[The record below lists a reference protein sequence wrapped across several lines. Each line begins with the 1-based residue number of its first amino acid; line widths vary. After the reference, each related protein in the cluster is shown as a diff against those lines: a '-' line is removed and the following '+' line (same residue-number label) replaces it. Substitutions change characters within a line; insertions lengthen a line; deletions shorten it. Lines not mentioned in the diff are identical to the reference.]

1 MITNVVAKVFLLQPF
16 TITLSALL
24 SFVGNDFCSIFG
36 CYLLHRTMKNVL
48 TISILTC
55 VLTFCGRNQAVDES
69 LDRAE
74 SCMSVSPDSALAIL
88 ESIDSLHFDSRSQNA
103 RYALLKSIA
112 LDKNY
117 IDRTDDSLINIAV
130 SYYRHRLNAPYKFK
144 SYYYQARIYQ
154 NAGLMDKAME
164 SLVCAEHIRS
174 GKIPAEDRARLHI
187 AKSQILTDRYDY
199 SDNLISELELV
210 ESYSLKAGKIN
221 NYVSSL
227 LDQARA
233 YIIRD
238 NFNDADSCLAIVKSQ
253 DSLSHRSLLG
263 YNKLHLCLSVNSGQS
278 PDSICVVLD
287 KYLAVAED
295 PSEINWEFVAQAY
308 MRLGEYAA
316 AINSLNQYSEYNDFS
331 ADEAYYLLK
340 SDAYYSLGNYQLA
353 YDYLSRYSN
362 ISDSLDM
369 AKMSQE
375 VNSVKEKFENRLQ
388 IRRQHLTLYIILLVV
403 AFSVIVITLY
413 LCKKHSEELR
423 LQQKYNELKEEF
435 QYLTNTKEYYK
446 SKIISNVDE
455 ETLKILDRRI
465 IALGTFL
472 SKDKPDSL
480 SKVADKLEDLTA
492 NKNVVTDSIGM
503 LYAIYHPTFVLKL
516 ESFGLTASEVG
527 FCCLLMLGLRT
538 SELSQV
544 VNKSNTYN
552 ISSQI
557 RSKLKLEQ
565 SSGKLAN
572 WLNQLF
578 ESSEKSKC

>member
-1 MITNVVAKVFLLQPF
+1 M
-16 TITLSALL
+16 
-24 SFVGNDFCSIFG
+24 FVLAF
-36 CYLLHRTMKNVL
+36 
-48 TISILTC
+48 
-55 VLTFCGRNQAVDES
+55 VLTFCGRNQTVNES

-74 SCMSVSPDSALAIL
+74 SCMSASPDSALAIL

-112 LDKNY
+112 LDKNC

-130 SYYRHRLNAPYKFK
+130 SFYRHRHNAPYRFK
-144 SYYYQARIYQ
+144 SYYYQARVYQ
-154 NAGLMDKAME
+154 NAGQMDKAME

-174 GKIPAEDRARLHI
+174 TKISSEDRSRLHI
-187 AKSQILTDRYDY
+187 AKSQILTSRYDY
-199 SDNLISELELV
+199 SDNLISELKLV
-210 ESYSLKAGKIN
+210 ESYSLKAGKRN

-233 YIIRD
+233 YIIRN
-238 NFNDADSCLAIVKSQ
+238 NFNDADHCLKIVKSQ

-263 YNKLHLCLSVNSGQS
+263 YNKLCLCLSVNSGQS
-278 PDSICVVLD
+278 PDSIYAVLD

-295 PSEINWEFVAQAY
+295 PSEINWKFVAQAY
-308 MRLGEYAA
+308 MKLGEYAT

-331 ADEAYYLLK
+331 ADEAYYLLR
-340 SDAYYSLGNYQLA
+340 SNAYYSLGNYQLA
-353 YDYLSRYSN
+353 YDYLARYSN

-375 VNSVKEKFENRLQ
+375 VNSVKERFENRQQ
-388 IRRQHLTLYIILLVV
+388 IRRQHLTLSIILLVV
-403 AFSVIVITLY
+403 AFSIVIITLY
-413 LCKKHSEELR
+413 LFRKYSEEQR
-423 LQQKYNELKEEF
+423 LTQKYNELKEEY
-435 QYLTNTKEYYK
+435 QYLSDTKENYK

-465 IALGTFL
+465 KALGTFL
-472 SKDKPDSL
+472 SKDTPDSL

-492 NKNVVTDSIGM
+492 NRNVVTDSIGM

-516 ESFGLTASEVG
+516 ENFGLTASEVG
-527 FCCLLMLGLRT
+527 FCCLLVLGFRT

-552 ISSQI
+552 ISSGI
-557 RSKLKLEQ
+557 RAKLKLEQ
-565 SSGKLAN
+565 NSGKLAN

-578 ESSEKSKC
+578 ESSEKPE

>member
-1 MITNVVAKVFLLQPF
+1 
-16 TITLSALL
+16 
-24 SFVGNDFCSIFG
+24 
-36 CYLLHRTMKNVL
+36 MKNVL
-48 TISILTC
+48 TVSILIC

-69 LDRAE
+69 LDCAE
-74 SCMSVSPDSALAIL
+74 SCMSASPDSALMIL

-117 IDRTDDSLINIAV
+117 IERTGDSLINIAV
-130 SYYRHRLNAPYKFK
+130 NYYRHRLNAPYKFK

-187 AKSQILTDRYDY
+187 VKSQILTSRYDY
-199 SDNLISELELV
+199 SDNLISELKLV

-263 YNKLHLCLSVNSGQS
+263 YNKLRLCLSVNSGQS

-295 PSEINWEFVAQAY
+295 PSEVNWEFVAQAY

-375 VNSVKEKFENRLQ
+375 VNSVKEKFENRQQ
-388 IRRQHLTLYIILLVV
+388 IQRQHLTLSIILLVV
-403 AFSVIVITLY
+403 AFSVVIITLY
-413 LCKKHSEELR
+413 LFKKHSEERR
-423 LQQKYNELKEEF
+423 LTQKYNELKEEY
-435 QYLTNTKEYYK
+435 QYLSNTKENYK

-472 SKDKPDSL
+472 SRDMPDS
-480 SKVADKLEDLTA
+480 
-492 NKNVVTDSIGM
+492 
-503 LYAIYHPTFVLKL
+503 
-516 ESFGLTASEVG
+516 
-527 FCCLLMLGLRT
+527 
-538 SELSQV
+538 
-544 VNKSNTYN
+544 
-552 ISSQI
+552 
-557 RSKLKLEQ
+557 
-565 SSGKLAN
+565 
-572 WLNQLF
+572 
-578 ESSEKSKC
+578 

>member
-1 MITNVVAKVFLLQPF
+1 
-16 TITLSALL
+16 
-24 SFVGNDFCSIFG
+24 
-36 CYLLHRTMKNVL
+36 MKNVL
-48 TISILTC
+48 TVSILIS
-55 VLTFCGRNQAVDES
+55 VLTFCGCGRNQAVDES

-88 ESIDSLHFDSRSQNA
+88 ESIDSLHLDSRSQNA

-112 LDKNY
+112 FDKNY

-130 SYYRHRLNAPYKFK
+130 NYYRHRLNAPYKFK
-144 SYYYQARIYQ
+144 SYYYQARVYQ
-154 NAGLMDKAME
+154 NAGQMDKAME

-174 GKIPAEDRARLHI
+174 AKISAEDRARLHI
-187 AKSQILTDRYDY
+187 VKSQILTSRYDY
-199 SDNLISELELV
+199 SDNLISELKLV

-227 LDQARA
+227 LDHARA

-238 NFNDADSCLAIVKSQ
+238 NFNDADICLTIVKSQ

-263 YNKLHLCLSVNSGQS
+263 YNKLRLCLSVNSGQS

-287 KYLAVAED
+287 KYLTVAED
-295 PSEINWEFVAQAY
+295 PSEINWKFVAQAY
-308 MRLGEYAA
+308 MQLGEYAA

-375 VNSVKEKFENRLQ
+375 VNSVKEKFENRQQ
-388 IRRQHLTLYIILLVV
+388 IRRQHLTLSIILLVV
-403 AFSVIVITLY
+403 AFSVAIITLY
-413 LCKKHSEELR
+413 LFKKHSEERR
-423 LQQKYNELKEEF
+423 LTQKYNELKEEY
-435 QYLTNTKEYYK
+435 QYLSNTKENYK

-472 SKDKPDSL
+472 SRDMPDSL

-527 FCCLLMLGLRT
+527 FCCLLRLGLRT

-557 RSKLKLEQ
+557 RAKLKLEQ

>member
-1 MITNVVAKVFLLQPF
+1 
-16 TITLSALL
+16 
-24 SFVGNDFCSIFG
+24 
-36 CYLLHRTMKNVL
+36 MKNVL
-48 TISILTC
+48 TISILIC
-55 VLTFCGRNQAVDES
+55 VLTFCGRNQYVDES

-74 SCMSVSPDSALAIL
+74 SCMSAIPDSALMIL
-88 ESIDSLHFDSRSQNA
+88 ELIDSLHFDSRSQSA

-130 SYYRHRLNAPYKFK
+130 SYYRRRLNAQYKFK

-174 GKIPAEDRARLHI
+174 AKISAEDKARLHI
-187 AKSQILTDRYDY
+187 VKSQILTSRYDY
-199 SDNLISELELV
+199 SDNLFTELKLV
-210 ESYSLKAGKIN
+210 ESYSKEAGKMN

-227 LDQARA
+227 VDQAKA
-233 YIIRD
+233 YIGEKGYEEANR
-238 NFNDADSCLAIVKSQ
+238 CLEEIKGQ
-253 DSLSHRSLLG
+253 DSLSYKSSLA
-263 YNKLHLCLSVNSGQS
+263 YNKLRLHLSVNAGQS
-278 PDSICVVLD
+278 ADSVSSNF
-287 KYLAVAED
+287 KEYLAIAQD
-295 PSEINWEFVAQAY
+295 PSEINWKFVAQAY
-308 MRLGEYAA
+308 MQLGKYTL
-316 AINSLNQYSEYNDFS
+316 AINSLNKYSEYNDFS

-340 SDAYYSLGNYQLA
+340 SEAYYSLGNYQLA

-375 VNSVKEKFENRLQ
+375 VNSVKEKFESRQQ
-388 IRRQHLTLYIILLVV
+388 IRRQHLTLSIIFFVV
-403 AFSVIVITLY
+403 AFSVVIITLY
-413 LCKKHSEELR
+413 LYKKHSEERR
-423 LQQKYNELKEEF
+423 LLQKYNELKEEF
-435 QYLTNTKEYYK
+435 QYLKNTKENYK

-472 SKDKPDSL
+472 SKDMPDSL

-492 NKNVVTDSIGM
+492 NKKIVTDSIGM

-557 RSKLKLEQ
+557 RSKLMLEQ

-578 ESSEKSKC
+578 ESSEKSK

>member
-1 MITNVVAKVFLLQPF
+1 M
-16 TITLSALL
+16 SA
-24 SFVGNDFCSIFG
+24 
-36 CYLLHRTMKNVL
+36 
-48 TISILTC
+48 
-55 VLTFCGRNQAVDES
+55 
-69 LDRAE
+69 
-74 SCMSVSPDSALAIL
+74 SPDSALAIL

-117 IDRTDDSLINIAV
+117 IDRIDDSLINIAV
-130 SYYRHRLNAPYKFK
+130 NYYRHRCNAPYKFK

-154 NAGLMDKAME
+154 NAGQMDKAME

-375 VNSVKEKFENRLQ
+375 VNSVKEKFENRQQ